1 LNLRVTGRLE
11 RNPMSL
17 APGSSLQ
24 AEETKTLINDFS
36 IEVATVNGSG
46 SQTANNVLLRALF
59 QMGIPISGK
68 NLFPSNIA
76 GLPTWFQIRANARG
90 YVARKHAIDLMICL
104 NPETAKDDV
113 LKLPAGATVLYD
125 EPLGLAALRGDLS
138 FHAVP
143 FQQIVSASCPEP
155 KLHKLV
161 KNMIYVGAAANL
173 LGIDMEEIRRAIAK
187 QLNGKL
193 KAVELNQTAAQAG
206 FDWADANIP
215 PQDRLRVIRDHKTD
229 GLLIMDG
236 NTACALGAMFAGVTV
251 VAWYPITPSSSVIE
265 KLSDYADHHR
275 RDPTTGKRT
284 IAIVQMEDELA
295 SAGVVI
301 GAGWAGARAMTAT
314 SGPGISLM
322 SEFIGLGYFAE
333 CPSVFMD
340 VARMGPSTGLP
351 TRTSQGDIGTTA
363 KCSHG
368 DTYHICLYPGSMEE
382 CFQFT
387 YQAFDLAERF
397 QTPVFVVS
405 DLDLGMQN
413 WMTRPFSYP
422 EEPLDRGKVLTQEQ
436 LEEIQDWGR
445 YKDTDGDGVCWRTIP
460 GTPGGKGGY
469 FTRGTGHNPYAGYS
483 EKPEDWKSNLD
494 RLKRKFL
501 GARSVVPRPL
511 RQGSGS
517 KRGIVA
523 FGSSDPA
530 VLEARDVLLEAHGKA
545 TDYLRIRALPFTEEV
560 EAFLREMEVVY
571 LVEQNRDGQMA
582 ALLRDFFPDQAL
594 KLRSVLH
601 YDSTAITA
609 QTIVDQILA
618 REP

>member
-1 LNLRVTGRLE
+1 M
-11 RNPMSL
+11 PL
-17 APGSSLQ
+17 ALGTSLQ

-46 SQTANNVLLRALF
+46 SQTANNVLLRAIF
-59 QMGIPISGK
+59 QMGIPVSGK

-90 YVARKHAIDLMICL
+90 YVARKHAIDLMVCM

-113 LKLPAGATVLYD
+113 LKLPSGATVIFD
-125 EPLGLAALRGDLS
+125 EPLKLDTLRGDLS
-138 FHAVP
+138 FHSVP
-143 FQQIVSASCPEP
+143 FQQIVSASCSEP
-155 KLHKLV
+155 RLHKLV
-161 KNMIYVGAAANL
+161 KNMIYVGVAANM
-173 LGIDMEEIRRAIAK
+173 LGIDMQEIRRAISK
-187 QLNGKL
+187 QLKGKQ
-193 KAVELNQTAAQAG
+193 KVIELNQTATEAG
-206 FDWADANIP
+206 FDWADSNIP
-215 PQDRLRVIRDHKTD
+215 PQDRLRVIRDNKTN
-229 GLLIMDG
+229 GMLIMDG

-265 KLSDYADHHR
+265 KLSDYADR
-275 RDPTTGKRT
+275 YRIDPATGKRN

-340 VARMGPSTGLP
+340 VMRMGPSTGLP
-351 TRTSQGDIGTTA
+351 TRTSQGDIGMTA
-363 KCSHG
+363 RCSHG

-387 YQAFDLAERF
+387 YQAFDLADRF
-397 QTPVFVVS
+397 QTPVFIVS

-413 WMTRPFSYP
+413 WITKPFAYP
-422 EEPLDRGKVLTQEQ
+422 EDPFDRGKVLSEEQ
-436 LEEIQDWGR
+436 LKEIQDWGR
-445 YKDTDGDGVCWRTIP
+445 YKDTDGDGICWRTIP

-483 EKPEDWKSNLD
+483 EKPEDWKSNID

-501 GARSVVPRPL
+501 SASSAVPRPL
-511 RQGSGS
+511 LQSAGS

-530 VLEARDVLLEAHGKA
+530 VAEARDVLEETYGKN
-545 TDYLRIRALPFTEEV
+545 TDYLRVRALPFTEEV
-560 EAFLREMEVVY
+560 KSFLQEMEVIY

-582 ALLRDFFPDQAL
+582 SLLRDFFPDQAV

-601 YDSTAITA
+601 YDSTAITG
-609 QTIVDQILA
+609 QTIVDQIIA
-618 REP
+618 FEK

>member
-1 LNLRVTGRLE
+1 MPLV
-11 RNPMSL
+11 P
-17 APGSSLQ
+17 APSPQ

-46 SQTANNVLLRALF
+46 SQTANNVLLRAIF
-59 QMGIPISGK
+59 QMGIPVSGK

-90 YVARKHAIDLMICL
+90 YVARKHAIDLMICM

-113 LKLPAGATVLYD
+113 LKLPAGATVLFD
-125 EPLGLAALRGDLS
+125 EPLRLDPLRSDLH

-143 FQQIVSASCPEP
+143 FQQLVSASCPEP

-161 KNMIYVGAAANL
+161 KNMIYVGVVASL
-173 LGIDMEEIRRAIAK
+173 LGIDLEEIGKAIAK
-187 QLNGKL
+187 QLKGKQ
-193 KAVELNQTAAQAG
+193 KAIDLNRGAAQAG
-206 FDWADANIP
+206 FDWAETNAA
-215 PQDRLRVIRDHKTD
+215 PQDRLRVVRDHRTD
-229 GLLIMDG
+229 GLLLMDG
-236 NTACALGAMFAGVTV
+236 NTACALGALFAGVTV
-251 VAWYPITPSSSVIE
+251 VAWYPITPSSSLVE
-265 KLSDYADHHR
+265 RLADYADEHR
-275 RDPTTGKRT
+275 IDPQTGKRT
-284 IAIVQMEDELA
+284 VAIVQMEDELA
-295 SAGVVI
+295 SAGVAV
-301 GAGWAGARAMTAT
+301 GAGWAGARSMTAT

-333 CPSVFMD
+333 CPSVFVD
-340 VARMGPSTGLP
+340 VMRMGPSTGLP
-351 TRTSQGDIGTTA
+351 TRTSQGDIGATA
-363 KCSHG
+363 RCSHG

-413 WMTRPFSYP
+413 WMTRPFDYP
-422 EEPLDRGKVLTQEQ
+422 ESAADRGKVLSEEQ
-436 LEEIQDWGR
+436 LKEIQDWGR
-445 YKDTDGDGVCWRTIP
+445 YKDIDGDGICWRTIP

-483 EKPEDWKSNLD
+483 EKPEDWKTNLD

-501 GARSVVPRPL
+501 GARAVVPRPVL
-511 RQGSGS
+511 QSTGSR
-517 KRGIVA
+517 RGILA

-530 VLEARDVLLEAHGKA
+530 VVEARDLLRERHGKD
-545 TDYLRIRALPFTEEV
+545 TDYLRLRALPFTEEV
-560 EAFLREMEVVY
+560 EAFLRTMDVVY

-582 ALLRDFFPDQAL
+582 SLLRDFFPDQAG
-594 KLRSVLH
+594 KLQSVLH
-601 YDSTAITA
+601 YDSTAIPA
-609 QTIVDQILA
+609 QTIVDQILE
-618 REP
+618 REA